1 MGIFN
6 EHSSSSSFTTVPLQG
21 AAGPQGIGFKLTP
34 NGNYDIQNKK
44 LVNVKQGADPNDVV
58 TKSQIQLLDNAPGD
72 VRANKAVIYS
82 NSGSVHTNSIYLQ
95 DTPDGA
101 GSSNDVRLLTEH
113 QSYENIHLNIPDL
126 KNFDGHGGRAKSE
139 IMVTSTEQ
147 HITGRKTFFDISVL
161 KPDNNDQAANKK
173 YVDDEIKKI
182 PSPDLSTYL
191 KKDGTVEMTGNLD
204 MGNQQITNLGA
215 NIQNTYDVV
224 NLGFCDTK
232 YLQKV
237 SNSDLDMDNHK
248 IKDMAQPTDDNDAVN
263 KHYVDHNFLNRLT
276 PNALGGELDM
286 RGHKIIVLGNP
297 SDPNDASTKAYV
309 DTEIAKIPSVGSDL
323 SVYLK
328 KDGSVAMTGN
338 LDMNNKQI
346 KDMAQPT
353 DDNDATTKK
362 YFDDK
367 LEQSHLV
374 SSHKTNEFKYLT
386 DTDESSSEYNITVY
400 GIAAFNQSPHQNKKA
415 YDITLIKDSGSND
428 YRSRIGFNIYTLAIG
443 TYTIV
448 FEFYPPEMT
457 NIQLSCT
464 ASEAYIHKAVQ
475 RDFTAYSKLLVQFN
489 NNSKQ
494 TPNYIYLTMHG
505 TATATPVQCH
515 LVVYGVKDWSD
526 SVYPGVYDGLDNV
539 MFEYKNG
546 DMEMKVNL
554 DMNNKIISG
563 LINPLYDSE
572 AMNLGYFTNLFKTKY
587 TGTIA
592 SGVFQ
597 RTNPTNN
604 FQIAADGNNFFNL
617 YSVVF
622 QSNQQVAN
630 AQILIN
636 GKKQGE
642 TTNTDTYHRI
652 GNIISGSN
660 TFDLP
665 KSRKFVS
672 IDSMSILDNIGAGT
686 AVNGTFELKVLYSDY
701 FERYHAVNKSW
712 LSNIETSSVVNG
724 NIKNGVFENV
734 HGFKFGT
741 LGPVKIKN
749 IVINTKNHYQVS
761 FVAIANSKTLFS
773 HLIQFNMK
781 IGRNFVTTNTT
792 IKPMIIQM
800 GIFKRRPGFTSPT
813 INQEVTGTFEIY
825 LSTLLI

>member
-6 EHSSSSSFTTVPLQG
+6 EHSSSSSFTTGGFRTVPLQG
-21 AAGPQGIGFKLTP
+21 AAGPQGIGFKLTQ
-34 NGNYDIQNKK
+34 NGNCDIQNKK

-58 TKSQIQLLDNAPGD
+58 TKSQIQLLDNAPGNVQAD
-72 VRANKAVIYS
+72 KAVIYS
-82 NSGSVHTNSIYLQ
+82 NTGSVHTNSIYLQ

-113 QSYENIHLNIPDL
+113 QSCENIHLNIPDL

-147 HITGRKTFFDISVL
+147 HITGRKTFFDISVS

-248 IKDMAQPTDDNDAVN
+248 IKDMAQPTDDNDA
-263 KHYVDHNFLNRLT
+263 
-276 PNALGGELDM
+276 
-286 RGHKIIVLGNP
+286 
-297 SDPNDASTKAYV
+297 STKAYV

-338 LDMNNKQI
+338 LDMNNQYIQNI
-346 KDMAQPT
+346 KTPKANESDKSANVGFVVKEINDSNANLTQQYKDYMA
-353 DDNDATTKK
+353 
-362 YFDDK
+362 
-367 LEQSHLV
+367 QSHLI
-374 SSHKTNEFKYLT
+374 SSHKTNELKYLI
-386 DTDESSSEYNITVY
+386 DSDESSSEYNITVN

-457 NIQLSCT
+457 NIQLSCD

-475 RDFTAYSKLLVQFN
+475 RDFSAYSKLLVQFN

-546 DMEMKVNL
+546 DMQMQVNL
-554 DMNNKIISG
+554 DMNNKIISS
-563 LINPLYDSE
+563 LINPIYDSE

-622 QSNQQVAN
+622 QSNHQVAN

-665 KSRKFVS
+665 KSTKFVS
-672 IDSMSILDNIGAGT
+672 IGSISIMDSIGAGT
-686 AVNGTFELKVLYSDY
+686 AVTGTFELKVLHSNY
-701 FERYHAVNKSW
+701 FNKYFKSMNTISIFYGNLRNEIFYLGSNVLKIYPDDFLIIKKIIYATKGMNGTRLLVQTNTGSNYHA
-712 LSNIETSSVVNG
+712 LD
-724 NIKNGVFENV
+724 
-734 HGFKFGT
+734 
-741 LGPVKIKN
+741 VK
-749 IVINTKNHYQVS
+749 V
-761 FVAIANSKTLFS
+761 
-773 HLIQFNMK
+773 
-781 IGRNFVTTNTT
+781 GRNVISLNWKVKSVAAIMFHKQTD
-792 IKPMIIQM
+792 P
-800 GIFKRRPGFTSPT
+800 
-813 INQEVTGTFEIY
+813 INPQIGQVEGSFEIH
-825 LSTLLI
+825 LSTLVI

>member
-6 EHSSSSSFTTVPLQG
+6 EHSSSSSFTTGGFRTVPLQG
-21 AAGPQGIGFKLTP
+21 AAGPQGIGFKLTQ

-58 TKSQIQLLDNAPGD
+58 TKSQIQLLDNAPGNVQAD
-72 VRANKAVIYS
+72 KAVIYS
-82 NSGSVHTNSIYLQ
+82 DTGSVHTNSIYLQ

-113 QSYENIHLNIPDL
+113 QSYENIHLHIPDL
-126 KNFDGHGGRAKSE
+126 QNFDGHGGRAKSE

-147 HITGRKTFFDISVL
+147 HITGRKTFFDINVL

-248 IKDMAQPTDDNDAVN
+248 IKDMAQPTDDNDA
-263 KHYVDHNFLNRLT
+263 
-276 PNALGGELDM
+276 
-286 RGHKIIVLGNP
+286 
-297 SDPNDASTKAYV
+297 STKAYV

-338 LDMNNKQI
+338 LDMNNQYIQNI
-346 KDMAQPT
+346 KTPKANESDKSANVGFVVKEINDSNANLTQQYKDYMA
-353 DDNDATTKK
+353 
-362 YFDDK
+362 
-367 LEQSHLV
+367 QSHLI
-374 SSHKTNEFKYLT
+374 SSHKTNEFKYLI
-386 DTDESSSEYNITVY
+386 DSDESSSEYNITVN

-415 YDITLIKDSGSND
+415 FDSTLIKDSGSND
-428 YRSRIGFNIYTLAIG
+428 YRSRIGFNIYTLSIG

-457 NIQLSCT
+457 NIQLSCD

-546 DMEMKVNL
+546 DMQMQVNL
-554 DMNNKIISG
+554 DMNNKIISS
-563 LINPLYDSE
+563 LINPIYDSE

-630 AQILIN
+630 AQLLFN
-636 GKKQGE
+636 GKIQGQ
-642 TTNTDTYHRI
+642 TSNSDTYHRI

-665 KSRKFVS
+665 KSTKFVS
-672 IDSMSILDNIGAGT
+672 ISSISIMDSIGAGT
-686 AVNGTFELKVLYSDY
+686 AVNGTFELKVLHSNY
-701 FERYHAVNKSW
+701 FNKYFKSINTISIFYGNLRNEIFYLGSNILKIQPNNFLIIKKIIVYATKGMNGTRLLVQTNTGASNYHALDVKVGRNVISLNLKVKSVAGMMFHKQ
-712 LSNIETSSVVNG
+712 TD
-724 NIKNGVFENV
+724 
-734 HGFKFGT
+734 
-741 LGPVKIKN
+741 P
-749 IVINTKNHYQVS
+749 INPQ
-761 FVAIANSKTLFS
+761 
-773 HLIQFNMK
+773 
-781 IGRNFVTTNTT
+781 IGRVE
-792 IKPMIIQM
+792 
-800 GIFKRRPGFTSPT
+800 GS
-813 INQEVTGTFEIY
+813 FEIH
-825 LSTLLI
+825 LSTLVI